1 MYKLSLNHQTNDW
14 TMKKFTFV
22 LLISFISFQ
31 LMASVE
37 EGDTSWKSKYE
48 ASLGFSQTSFT
59 NWSAGG
65 ENATAINGMLN
76 IYKNYAKGKVSWG
89 NYLGLAYGVNFQ
101 ETEPKMRKTNDKI
114 NFLTKGGI
122 YAWKNWDYAGLFEF
136 RSQFDKGYNY
146 PNDVDYISKFM
157 APGYFQL
164 SIGMNYKPVDYF
176 AVFISPIGARLT
188 VVNDSS
194 LTNTKDENGKLI
206 GAFGVMGDN
215 TTLWQVG
222 GSLNVVFKKDVMKNV
237 NLMSKLDLFSD
248 YRHNPLNIIVGWE
261 NNLLMKVN
269 KYISMNLT
277 TMLIYDDN
285 INYTDKEGFTHGPR
299 TQFRETF
306 TIGLSYTMTHN

>member
-1 MYKLSLNHQTNDW
+1 MRKLSI
-14 TMKKFTFV
+14 
-22 LLISFISFQ
+22 LLFISLLSYQ
-31 LMASVE
+31 SMAFRP
-37 EGDTSWKSKYE
+37 EGDTSWKTKYE
-48 ASLGFSQTSFT
+48 SSLGFSQTAFT
-59 NWSAGG
+59 NWAAGG

-76 IYKNYAKGKVSWG
+76 IYKIYAKGNVSWT

-101 ETEPKMRKTNDKI
+101 ETAPKMRKTNDKI

-136 RSQFDKGYNY
+136 KSQFAKGFNY
-146 PNDVDYISKFM
+146 PNDEDYISKFM

-164 SIGMNYKPVDYF
+164 SIGLNYKPVNYF
-176 AVFISPIGARLT
+176 ALFISPIGARLT
-188 VVNDSS
+188 VVNDST
-194 LTNTKDENGKLI
+194 LTHTVDETGKMI
-206 GAFGVMGDN
+206 GAFGVIGDN

-222 GSLNVVFKKDVMKNV
+222 GSLNAVFKKDVMKNV

-248 YRHNPLNIIVGWE
+248 YRHNPQNIIVNWE
-261 NNLLMKVN
+261 NNILMKVN

-285 INYTDKEGFTHGPR
+285 IKYTDKEGNTHGPR

-306 TIGLSYTMTHN
+306 TIGLAYTFTHQ

>member
-1 MYKLSLNHQTNDW
+1 MRKIT
-14 TMKKFTFV
+14 
-22 LLISFISFQ
+22 LILFPFFCAFQ
-31 LMASVE
+31 LFAFTPD
-37 EGDTSWKSKYE
+37 GDTSWKSKYE

-65 ENATAINGMLN
+65 ENALAVNGMLN
-76 IYKNYAKGKVSWG
+76 IYKIYAKDKLLWS
-89 NYLGLAYGVNFQ
+89 NYLGLAYGLNMQ

-136 RSQFDKGYNY
+136 KSQFANGYTY
-146 PNDVDYISKFM
+146 PNDSVPISKFM

-164 SIGMNYKPVDYF
+164 SIGLNYKPVDYF

-188 VVNDSS
+188 VVNDAK
-194 LTNTKDENGKLI
+194 LTNTRDENGNLI
-206 GAFGVMGDN
+206 GAFGVIGDN

-222 GSLNVVFKKDVMKNV
+222 GSINAVFKKDIMKNV
-237 NLMSKLDLFSD
+237 NFMSKLDLFSD

-261 NNLLMKVN
+261 NNFLMQVN
-269 KYISMNLT
+269 KYISLSLT
-277 TMLIYDDN
+277 SMLIYDDN
-285 INYTDKEGFTHGPR
+285 IKYTDPEGITHGPR

-306 TIGLSYTMTHN
+306 AIGFAYSLEHK